1 MVKKHAPVNPPSL
14 DDIRIAEERLKG
26 IIVQTPLLQL
36 DSPKE
41 TGDILI
47 KPEVLQPTGSFKIR
61 GVYNWVASLTPN
73 ECKKGFS
80 TFSAGNTAR
89 SLGYV
94 AQIYGVSCRSIL
106 PEYAPANKV
115 EALRSLGVETLLVSF
130 DEMIKWVFAEGW
142 KRESYAFLHPW
153 TEPKMIAGYGTIGLE
168 IIKDL
173 PDVQTVFVP
182 VGGGALIAGV
192 GGAIKELKPSVR
204 IVGVQTRSYPSLQA
218 SFQAGKPVWI
228 DPKPTICDGVAVPF
242 VADQMYPLLR
252 KIVDDVV
259 TVPEE
264 KVKAAIK
271 QLMLKNKLIVEGAGA
286 LSIAAALEMP
296 AEKRGKTICIVIGG
310 SIGPEALSTIISG
323 K

>member
-1 MVKKHAPVNPPSL
+1 MVKKHAPINPPSL
-14 DDIRIAEERLKG
+14 DDIKVAEDRLKG
-26 IIVQTPLLQL
+26 IIVRTPLLQL
-36 DSPKE
+36 NSPKE
-41 TGDILI
+41 TCDILI

-61 GVYNWVASLTPN
+61 GVYNWAASLTPD

-89 SLGYV
+89 SLGYA
-94 AQIYGVSCRSIL
+94 AQIFGVSCRSML

-130 DEMIKWVFAEGW
+130 DEMIKWVDAVGW

-153 TEPKMIAGYGTIGLE
+153 TEPRMIAGHGTVGLE
-168 IIKDL
+168 IIEDL

-182 VGGGALIAGV
+182 VGGGALIAGIGSAV
-192 GGAIKELKPSVR
+192 TKLKPSVR
-204 IVGVQTRSYPSLQA
+204 IIGVQTESYPSLQA

-242 VADQMYPLLR
+242 VADEMYPLLR

-259 TVPEE
+259 TVSEE

-271 QLMLKNKLIVEGAGA
+271 QLMLENRLVVEGAGA

-296 AEKRGKTICIVIGG
+296 VEKRGKTICIVTGG
-310 SIGPEALSTIISG
+310 SIGPEALCAILSET
-323 K
+323 

>member
-26 IIVQTPLLQL
+26 IIVRTPLLQL
-36 DSPKE
+36 DSPKK

-61 GVYNWVASLTPN
+61 GVYNWVASLTPT

-80 TFSAGNTAR
+80 TFSAGNTAW
-89 SLGYV
+89 SLGYA

-115 EALRSLGVETLLVSF
+115 EALRNLGVETLLVSF

-153 TEPKMIAGYGTIGLE
+153 TEPKMIAGHGTIGLE
-168 IIKDL
+168 IIEDL

-192 GGAIKELKPSVR
+192 GGAIKELKSSVR
-204 IVGVQTRSYPSLQA
+204 IVGVQTESYPSLQA

-296 AEKRGKTICIVIGG
+296 AEKRGKTICLVTGG
-310 SIGPEALSTIISG
+310 SIGPEALSMIISG

>member
-1 MVKKHAPVNPPSL
+1 MVKKYIPVNPPSL

-26 IIVQTPLLQL
+26 IIVRTPLLQL

-115 EALRSLGVETLLVSF
+115 EALRNLGVETLLVSF

-153 TEPKMIAGYGTIGLE
+153 TEPKMIAGHGTIGLE
-168 IIKDL
+168 IIEDL

-182 VGGGALIAGV
+182 VGGGALIVGV
-192 GGAIKELKPSVR
+192 GGAVKELKPSVR

-296 AEKRGKTICIVIGG
+296 AERRGKTICLATGG
-310 SIGPEALSTIISG
+310 SIGPEALSMIISG

>member
-1 MVKKHAPVNPPSL
+1 MLKKYVPINPPSL
-14 DDIRIAEERLKG
+14 DDIRAAEDCLKG
-26 IIVQTPLLQL
+26 IIVRTPLLQL
-36 DSPKE
+36 KSPKK
-41 TGDILI
+41 TGVILM

-61 GVYNWVASLTPN
+61 GVYNWAVSLAPE
-73 ECKKGFS
+73 ECKKGFL

-89 SLGYV
+89 SLGYT
-94 AQIYGVSCRSIL
+94 AQIFGVSCKSML

-115 EALRSLGVETLLVSF
+115 EALRNLGVETILVSSEKMF
-130 DEMIKWVFAEGW
+130 QWVDAEGW

-153 TEPKMIAGYGTIGLE
+153 TEPRMIAGHGTIGLE

-182 VGGGALIAGV
+182 VGGGALIAGI
-192 GGAIKELKPSVR
+192 GSAAKALKPSVR
-204 IVGVQTRSYPSLQA
+204 IIGVQTESYPSLQA

-242 VADQMYPLLR
+242 VADQMYPLLQ

-259 TVPEE
+259 TVSEE

-271 QLMLKNKLIVEGAGA
+271 LLMLENRLVVEGAGA
-286 LSIAAALEMP
+286 LSIAAALEIP
-296 AEKRGKTICIVIGG
+296 PEKRGKTVCIVTGG
-310 SIGPEALSTIISG
+310 SIGPEALSAILSET
-323 K
+323 

>member
-1 MVKKHAPVNPPSL
+1 MVKKYIPVNPPSL

-26 IIVQTPLLQL
+26 IIVRTPLLQL

-61 GVYNWVASLTPN
+61 GVYNWVVSLTPN

-89 SLGYV
+89 SLGYA

-106 PEYAPANKV
+106 PEYAPANKG
-115 EALRSLGVETLLVSF
+115 EALRNLGVETLLVSF

-153 TEPKMIAGYGTIGLE
+153 TEPKMIAGHGTIGLE
-168 IIKDL
+168 IIEDL

-182 VGGGALIAGV
+182 VGGGALIVGV
-192 GGAIKELKPSVR
+192 GGAIKELKSSVR
-204 IVGVQTRSYPSLQA
+204 IVGVQTESYPSLRA

-264 KVKAAIK
+264 KVKVAIK

-296 AEKRGKTICIVIGG
+296 AEKRGKTICLVTGG
-310 SIGPEALSTIISG
+310 SIGPEALSMIISG

>member
-1 MVKKHAPVNPPSL
+1 MVKKYIPVNPPSL

-26 IIVQTPLLQL
+26 IIVRTPLLQL

-115 EALRSLGVETLLVSF
+115 EALRNLGVETLLVSF

-153 TEPKMIAGYGTIGLE
+153 TEPKMIAGHGTIGLE
-168 IIKDL
+168 IIEDL

-296 AEKRGKTICIVIGG
+296 AEKQGKTICLVTGG

>member
-26 IIVQTPLLQL
+26 IIVRTPLLQL

-153 TEPKMIAGYGTIGLE
+153 TEPKMIAGHGTIGLE
-168 IIKDL
+168 IIEDL

-192 GGAIKELKPSVR
+192 GCAIKELKSSVR
-204 IVGVQTRSYPSLQA
+204 IVGVQTESYPSLRA

-296 AEKRGKTICIVIGG
+296 AEKRGKTICLVTGG